1 MHDIIMVC
9 HVLFLT
15 ITRDVY
21 CCCRRGEDGNGGG
34 DPKGRNINTAHNPKK
49 MSTFEKACFVIC
61 KE

>member
-1 MHDIIMVC
+1 MS
-9 HVLFLT
+9 T
-15 ITRDVY
+15 AAA
-21 CCCRRGEDGNGGG
+21 GGGDGNGGG